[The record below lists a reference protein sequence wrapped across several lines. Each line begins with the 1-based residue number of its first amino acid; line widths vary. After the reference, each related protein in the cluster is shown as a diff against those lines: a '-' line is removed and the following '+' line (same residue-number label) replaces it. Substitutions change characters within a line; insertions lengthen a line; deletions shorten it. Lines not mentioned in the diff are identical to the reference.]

1 MNEKYSHKF
10 PTGIVLMIKQGDI
23 TLAETKAIVNAA
35 NKRLRHGGGVA
46 GAIARRGGPAIQAES
61 AMWVAEHGPI
71 SADKPAFT
79 SGGEMAC
86 KYVIHAVGPVWGEG
100 DEDEKLDKAIRGAL
114 RMGEEL
120 KIGSISFPAI
130 STGIYGFP
138 PERAADIFMDAL
150 FTYAESS
157 DNTPISERAMV
168 LYSEEMFTLFARA
181 FTLKTEGKVR

>member
-23 TLAETKAIVNAA
+23 TLAETEAIVNAA

-100 DEDEKLDKAIRGAL
+100 DEDEKLDKDQTHNGNDQW
-114 RMGEEL
+114 EQ
-120 KIGSISFPAI
+120 
-130 STGIYGFP
+130 
-138 PERAADIFMDAL
+138 
-150 FTYAESS
+150 
-157 DNTPISERAMV
+157 
-168 LYSEEMFTLFARA
+168 
-181 FTLKTEGKVR
+181 